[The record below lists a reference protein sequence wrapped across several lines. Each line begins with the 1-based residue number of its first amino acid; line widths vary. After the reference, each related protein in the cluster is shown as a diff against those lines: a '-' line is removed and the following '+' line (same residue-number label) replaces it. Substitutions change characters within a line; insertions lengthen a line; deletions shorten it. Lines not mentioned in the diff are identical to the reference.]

1 MKEEDAPA
9 ASPSISAGSE
19 TPASSAHTAAKS
31 KKVRAVPHSAPIF
44 LTSLVTLSEQEVGV
58 GERRNTDSIAFSLGI
73 DFTHLH
79 AEQSDE

>member
-1 MKEEDAPA
+1 MLLHRLKEEDAPA
-9 ASPSISAGSE
+9 VSPSISAGSE

-58 GERRNTDSIAFSLGI
+58 GSGAILI
-73 DFTHLH
+73 
-79 AEQSDE
+79 Q